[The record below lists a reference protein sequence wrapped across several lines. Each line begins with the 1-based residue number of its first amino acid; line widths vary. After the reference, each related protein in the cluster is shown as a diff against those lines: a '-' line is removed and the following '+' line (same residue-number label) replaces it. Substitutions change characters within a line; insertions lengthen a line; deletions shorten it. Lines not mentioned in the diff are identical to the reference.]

1 MPQDLTPSYYA
12 VHGEFTEVNEHRTLF
27 GTLPMDVAGLCR
39 TIQGLLIHDYFG
51 LHLYG
56 DSPPSFHLASRETV
70 PVCRRISDI
79 LAGHGEPN
87 LDARLPFART
97 VGTCRDFSL
106 MLCAM
111 LRQHAIPARVRCGFA
126 RYFDPPSYED
136 HWICEYW
143 KAGDQR
149 WAMADAQL
157 DDPHRAHLSIE
168 FDTTDLPAD
177 QFVPSWRA
185 WRRCRADSD
194 HAALFGHGDHSG
206 EWFVRVN
213 LARDWLSLCKREV
226 SAWDTWRDA
235 GEQHRQ
241 SDGGAAAQCDRLA
254 ALCEAAIGLAPP
266 GLADARLDTYLSAPP
281 WLIGP

>member
-1 MPQDLTPSYYA
+1 MAIRRPASILPHARQCRYA
-12 VHGEFTEVNEHRTLF
+12 GGSPTYWRAMANRTSMRAC
-27 GTLPMDVAGLCR
+27 P
-39 TIQGLLIHDYFG
+39 
-51 LHLYG
+51 
-56 DSPPSFHLASRETV
+56 SREPSAPAV
-70 PVCRRISDI
+70 I
-79 LAGHGEPN
+79 
-87 LDARLPFART
+87 
-97 VGTCRDFSL
+97 FSL